1 MFPAQRIEILKRIL
15 KEQKTVDIA
24 TLCNM
29 LQVSNVTVRKYLD
42 QLEEEGFLIKS
53 HGGAML
59 AEQYDNSL
67 IQFIQESQ
75 EDKDHIANLAKTI
88 IEDGESIFIG
98 AGSTCLALARKVID
112 LKNLTV
118 VTNNV
123 NALIELAPHIRNL
136 QFVGGEISYDNGL
149 MFSYGHKA
157 MRHLEGM
164 FVQKAF
170 MSVQGVDFT
179 AGLTSSDFETLDIF
193 NKINM
198 IAKKVVILADYTKF
212 NKVSLHQIAHLT
224 DYDIYI
230 SNEKLDSEFK
240 KFFFDH
246 NIKILTSYNI

>member
-29 LQVSNVTVRKYLD
+29 LQVSSVTVRKYLD
-42 QLEEEGFLIKS
+42 RLEEEGILVKS

-59 AEQYDNSL
+59 VEQDSSPMQPVQDN
-67 IQFIQESQ
+67 QE
-75 EDKDHIANLAKTI
+75 EKEHIANLAKTI

-98 AGSTCLALARKVID
+98 SGSTCLALARKVVD

-123 NALIELAPHIRNL
+123 NALIELAPHIRNI
-136 QFVGGEISYDNGL
+136 QFIGGEVAYDNGL
-149 MFSYGHKA
+149 MFSYGYKA

-170 MSVQGVDFT
+170 MSVQGIDFT
-179 AGLTSSDFETLDIF
+179 AGLTSNDIETLEIF
-193 NKINM
+193 DKVTK
-198 IAKKVVILADYTKF
+198 IAKQVVILADYTKF
-212 NKVSLHQIAHLT
+212 NKVSLHHIAKLT
-224 DYDIYI
+224 DFDIYI
-230 SNEKLDSEFK
+230 SNEKLDSEYK
-240 KFFFDH
+240 KYFFDN